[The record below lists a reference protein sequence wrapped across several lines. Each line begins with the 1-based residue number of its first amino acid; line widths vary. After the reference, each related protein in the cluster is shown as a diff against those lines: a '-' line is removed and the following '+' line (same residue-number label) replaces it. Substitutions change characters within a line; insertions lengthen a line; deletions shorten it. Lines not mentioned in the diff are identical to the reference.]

1 MEAKLGVRWATLCPC
16 PRVPCL
22 PPVLGGLWGVLCHK
36 LHKDFSQTTI
46 QGFLSCR
53 VGRRRQPAL
62 PRILLWTNYRWW
74 GAGGT
79 LVASAGF
86 WVPLVP
92 SQDLGA
98 DPTEGSWA
106 KPGTFLRSQDSF
118 LCSNWLW
125 AGASVGRS
133 PGSAPRKPYPST
145 VVWAAQGRRVPLLS
159 PQRGQ
164 HCALA
169 PPLLLC

>member
-1 MEAKLGVRWATLCPC
+1 MPLP